1 MSSDSISVEKIPNP
15 ASRVSGGDDLLARIA
30 VDLYQIGSMILGEGE
45 DTIGLIERAV
55 VTTDVSS
62 ASTRGEARHNSRLS
76 LAAGAIDIL
85 SQRNPQ
91 LLSAPESDSGPA
103 SCIEDDELDAA
114 GVSHAELEEMITGS
128 DSQRLR
134 TWLEGLSPQLRIV
147 FVLRAVAGLSS
158 AEVGGLLAEH
168 GGLTAEGWT
177 PDAVRG
183 TFRQA
188 LCSLA
193 SQLLHASNVR

>member
-1 MSSDSISVEKIPNP
+1 
-15 ASRVSGGDDLLARIA
+15 